1 MRISTSVAARHAVV
15 RGRIARV
22 VIIPAALV
30 LVLIS
35 LSASAATTDV
45 SRYPERPVR
54 IVVGF
59 TPGGGPDITAR
70 YIAQKLGE
78 RLKQPVVVDNRPGAG
93 GTLGALTV
101 IRANPDGYTLLSVS
115 SAHAVAPAIYDKL
128 PFDTR
133 KDFAGITQTANSRY
147 LLVVAP
153 SLGVKSLKE
162 LLSLARNKPGQLNFS
177 SAGLGSGTHFA
188 AEQFKSMARINVVHI
203 PFKGIPEA
211 LAETMTGRVQFFMA
225 PIANA
230 VGLAKEGKLVALGV
244 SSAQRDPLLPDVP
257 TIAEAGVP
265 GYQSVLWFGLLT
277 SAKVPHP
284 IITLLNREITL
295 ILGQPDTRARWMP
308 IGLEPKPTTPAE
320 FDRLIAEDI
329 AAFTG
334 IARAANIK
342 AQ

>member
-1 MRISTSVAARHAVV
+1 MRISTSVAARHAVI
-15 RGRIARV
+15 RGRIAPGV
-22 VIIPAALV
+22 VIPAALALV
-30 LVLIS
+30 LVS
-35 LSASAATTDV
+35 LSAIAASTDA
-45 SRYPERPVR
+45 SRYPVRPVR

-70 YIAQKLGE
+70 YIAQKLSE
-78 RLKQPVVVDNRPGAG
+78 SLKQPVVVDNRPGAG

-101 IRANPDGYTLLSVS
+101 LRANPDGYTLLSVS

-128 PFDTR
+128 PYDTL
-133 KDFAGITQTANSRY
+133 KDFAGITLTANSKY

-153 SLGVKSLKE
+153 SLGVTSLRG

-188 AEQFKSMARINVVHI
+188 AEQFKSMAKINVVHV

-277 SAKVPHP
+277 SAKVPLP
-284 IITLLNREITL
+284 IITLLNREITR
-295 ILGQPDTRARWMP
+295 ILLAPDTRARWTP

-329 AAFTG
+329 AAFTR
-334 IARAANIK
+334 IAHAANIK
-342 AQ
+342 AH